1 MEFTRV
7 QRALAQA
14 DLIQTK
20 KKPSLTPSMQAQSA
34 LPEAEQAILPYTPLP
49 ADFLTNHP
57 LKPGEPVSGEH
68 RLSPIQI
75 PSVSAEAQRQMSATE
90 MPVYRSLTD
99 DWRTNNPFKSVPG
112 EPVSGQRRLSP
123 IQTKLTVGQPGDAY
137 EQEADR
143 VAAQVVSQINAPQP
157 SQQVQREELPEEELQ
172 MKPMAGIIQREE
184 LPEEELQ
191 MKPMAGIIQR
201 EELPEEELQMKPM
214 AGIIQREEL
223 PEEELQMKPMA
234 GIIQRE
240 ELPEEELQ
248 MKPMLQ
254 RQGEQA
260 TAPADVEGM
269 IQQARGGGQGIA
281 DTVRGPLEQ
290 AFGADFS
297 GVRVHTDS
305 QSDSLNQSLQAR
317 AFTTGQD
324 IFFRQGEYNP
334 GNTGGQEL
342 LAHELTHVIQQTG
355 RVQRQ
360 IYPQS
365 APTNTES
372 LIQRDV
378 DRRTDRRTDRRIERD
393 RRERRPSGGRG
404 SSGGSHLDYDW
415 AGRAILERYLTGGGD
430 WTIVNDSRWSDYM
443 KANALLTTQLRQ
455 RMLDKVRFVA
465 AASGTYIPI
474 NDTFPMAIENGE
486 GIVGYQYLHGTNA
499 SVGDFNIQ
507 GHARI
512 DRDQHGNKTIRFTTA
527 YTWNDII
534 DPNPQ
539 YATDQWKSQIAE
551 VITLGHAQAYN
562 IHLRWIENCTVR
574 LDASGAI
581 VQTEGWPLR

>member
-7 QRALAQA
+7 QRALAQT

-68 RLSPIQI
+68 RLSPIQ
-75 PSVSAEAQRQMSATE
+75 
-90 MPVYRSLTD
+90 
-99 DWRTNNPFKSVPG
+99 
-112 EPVSGQRRLSP
+112 
-123 IQTKLTVGQPGDAY
+123 TKLTVGQPGDAY

-157 SQQVQREELPEEELQ
+157 SQQV
-172 MKPMAGIIQREE
+172 
-184 LPEEELQ
+184 
-191 MKPMAGIIQR
+191 QR

-355 RVQRQ
+355 SVQRQ
-360 IYPQS
+360 VGYP
-365 APTNTES
+365 
-372 LIQRDV
+372 
-378 DRRTDRRTDRRIERD
+378 
-393 RRERRPSGGRG
+393 ERR
-404 SSGGSHLDYDW
+404 
-415 AGRAILERYLTGGGD
+415 
-430 WTIVNDSRWSDYM
+430 
-443 KANALLTTQLRQ
+443 
-455 RMLDKVRFVA
+455 
-465 AASGTYIPI
+465 
-474 NDTFPMAIENGE
+474 
-486 GIVGYQYLHGTNA
+486 
-499 SVGDFNIQ
+499 
-507 GHARI
+507 
-512 DRDQHGNKTIRFTTA
+512 
-527 YTWNDII
+527 
-534 DPNPQ
+534 
-539 YATDQWKSQIAE
+539 KS
-551 VITLGHAQAYN
+551 
-562 IHLRWIENCTVR
+562 
-574 LDASGAI
+574 
-581 VQTEGWPLR
+581 